1 MGMSDESIKTVRA
14 RIEGRV
20 QGVWYRSWTIQRAQ
34 ELGLNGWV
42 RNRTDG
48 TVEALFSGSE
58 EAVEAMIRD
67 LYKGPSA
74 ARVTR
79 VITSLA
85 DAPDVRGF
93 TQRPTV

>member
-1 MGMSDESIKTVRA
+1 MSDESIKTVRA
-14 RIEGRV
+14 RVEGRV
-20 QGVWYRSWTIQRAQ
+20 QGVWYRSWTVQRAQ

-58 EAVEAMIRD
+58 EAVEAMLRD
-67 LYKGPSA
+67 LNDGPSA

-79 VITSLA
+79 VVTKPA
-85 DAPDVRGF
+85 DAPDGRGF
-93 TQRPTV
+93 NQRPTA